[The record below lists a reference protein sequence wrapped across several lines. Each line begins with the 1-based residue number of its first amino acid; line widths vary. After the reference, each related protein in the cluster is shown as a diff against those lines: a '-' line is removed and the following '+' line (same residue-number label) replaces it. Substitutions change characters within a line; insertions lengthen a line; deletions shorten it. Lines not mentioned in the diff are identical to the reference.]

1 VRSAESVGSPEPVD
15 SHEPVDSYQPAA
27 VCPPLSLYIHVPW
40 CVRKCPYCDF
50 NSHAIHT
57 SHSTTDAIPESAYLD
72 ALVEDLDQ
80 DLAFVSGRPIETLFI
95 GGGTPSLM
103 SGDFYHRLFDHLRAR
118 LNITPD
124 AEITLE
130 ANPGTL
136 ETGRFEAF
144 RKAGINRLSI
154 GVQSFNSSHLKAL
167 GRIHDSEAAHG
178 AITAARQAGF
188 DNLNIDLMHGLPGQ
202 TPEQALED
210 LRTALDYQPPHLS
223 WYQLTLE
230 PNTEFHSRPPDMPDD
245 DHLWDIYRQGIQ
257 LLRQQGFQDYEVSAW
272 SRGDSASRHNLNYWT
287 FGDYL
292 ALGAGA
298 HGKIS
303 LADGSIRRYWKTRQP
318 EAYLNRIGS
327 RTAGNAM
334 IAPEDLPLEFLMNAL
349 RLTEGVSERLFCE
362 RTGLPLSSV
371 GVKLK
376 TARDEKLLVEDRL
389 QATALGQ
396 RYLNSLL
403 ERFL

>member
-1 VRSAESVGSPEPVD
+1 MSATTPV
-15 SHEPVDSYQPAA
+15 A
-27 VCPPLSLYIHVPW
+27 VNPPLSLYIHVPW

-50 NSHAIHT
+50 NSHAIRG
-57 SHSTTDAIPESAYLD
+57 DIPEKAYLA
-72 ALVEDLDQ
+72 ALLEDLEQ
-80 DLAFVSGRPIETLFI
+80 DLGLVQGRAIQTVFI

-103 SGDFYHRLFDHLRAR
+103 TGDFYFQLFEALRDKLAFA
-118 LNITPD
+118 TD

-136 ETGRFEAF
+136 EQGRFEAF
-144 RKAGINRLSI
+144 RQADINRLSI
-154 GVQSFNSSHLKAL
+154 GIQSFNPEHLRVL
-167 GRIHDSEAAHG
+167 GRIHDRDSAHRAVEAAR
-178 AITAARQAGF
+178 TAGF
-188 DNLNIDLMHGLPGQ
+188 DNFNLDLMHGLPGQ
-202 TPEQALED
+202 TPDQALSD
-210 LRTALDYQPPHLS
+210 LREALSHEPPHLS

-230 PNTEFHSRPPDMPDD
+230 PNTEFFSRPPDLPDD
-245 DHLWDIYRQGIQ
+245 DRLWDIYRAGAG
-257 LLRQQGFQDYEVSAW
+257 LLRENGFEDYEVSAW
-272 SRGDSASRHNLNYWT
+272 CQPGRASRHNLNYWT

-327 RTAGNAM
+327 RTAGVET
-334 IAPEDLPLEFLMNAL
+334 IEPDERPLEFLMNVL
-349 RLTEGVSERLFCE
+349 RLKDGVAESLFAE
-362 RTGLPLSSV
+362 RTGLPLESV
-371 GVKLK
+371 RVQLDQLRKEG
-376 TARDEKLLVEDRL
+376 LLVSDRL
-389 QATALGQ
+389 QATELGQ

>member
-1 VRSAESVGSPEPVD
+1 MTAPAPV
-15 SHEPVDSYQPAA
+15 A
-27 VCPPLSLYIHVPW
+27 VTPPLSLYLHMPW

-50 NSHAIHT
+50 NSHAVKHE
-57 SHSTTDAIPESAYLD
+57 IPETAYLK
-72 ALVEDLDQ
+72 ALLEDLDQ
-80 DLAFVSGRPIETLFI
+80 DLAFATGREIQTVFI

-103 SGDFYHRLFDHLRAR
+103 TGEFYHTLFRELRAR
-118 LNITPD
+118 LNLAPD

-136 ETGRFEAF
+136 EEGRFEAF
-144 RKAGINRLSI
+144 RAAGINRLSI
-154 GVQSFNSSHLKAL
+154 GVQSFNSGHLQSL
-167 GRIHDSEAAHG
+167 GRIHDSHAAHR
-178 AITAARQAGF
+178 AIEAARQAGF
-188 DNLNIDLMHGLPGQ
+188 DNFNVDLMHGLPGQ
-202 TPEQALED
+202 TPADAIADLKAALGHNP
-210 LRTALDYQPPHLS
+210 AHLS

-230 PNTEFHSRPPDMPDD
+230 PNTEFYSRPPRLPDD
-245 DHLWDIYRQGIQ
+245 DRLWEIYRRGGDF
-257 LLRQQGFQDYEVSAW
+257 LRQQGFRDYEVSAW
-272 SRGDSASRHNLNYWT
+272 SRPGQASRHNLNYWT

-327 RTAGNAM
+327 RTAGTEP
-334 IAPEDLPLEFLMNAL
+334 IEVEDLPLEFLMNTL
-349 RLTEGVSERLFCE
+349 RLTDGVEETLFTE

-371 GVKLK
+371 AVKLDQL
-376 TARDEKLLVEDRL
+376 RDEELLERHRL
-389 QATALGQ
+389 QATDLGQ